1 MSDLENAESNPQKLQ
16 MDRLDRDLERIRQQ
30 KAEREEI
37 ADLKK
42 YLEK

>member
-1 MSDLENAESNPQKLQ
+1 

-37 ADLKK
+37 SDLKK